1 MNWIKVQT
9 NLRTS
14 PKLVRIAS
22 ALNWTPV
29 QSLGAV
35 VHLWM
40 IADEHATESGLLEG
54 LTFLDLDTMVSCPG
68 LSESM
73 AGVGWLKETTKG
85 VQFVNY
91 EEHNG
96 STAKSRAREQKR
108 KQLSRKCP
116 PKSGQKADT
125 TRTRE
130 EKRREEKNITT
141 TKITK
146 SETESNNG
154 VGVGVVD
161 QVDLEKK
168 ELANFVNRTAQ
179 KLADAY
185 DSKAEWISSEA
196 KRTFYIEQKTM
207 NFTDSDVD
215 NAVYFIKRHRQG
227 KVGKNEPKIAQDA
240 QSALAGL
247 GKLIQ
252 RAVAFKSSNKPEKLP
267 EEKTYRPPEPE
278 EITEEER
285 AANLAMLKNLT
296 EQITK

>member
-14 PKLVRIAS
+14 PKLVRISS
-22 ALNWTPV
+22 ALKWTPV

-54 LTFLDLDTMVSCPG
+54 LTFFDLDSMVACSG
-68 LSESM
+68 LAESM
-73 AGVGWLKETTKG
+73 ASVGWLKETAKG

-108 KQLSRKCP
+108 KAASRKCP

-130 EKRREEKNITT
+130 KKRREEKNITT
-141 TKITK
+141 QITK
-146 SETESNNG
+146 SETES
-154 VGVGVVD
+154 GVGVVD

-207 NFTDSDVD
+207 NFTDTDVD
-215 NAVYFIKRHRQG
+215 NAVYFIKRHRA
-227 KVGKNEPKIAQDA
+227 GKNGFKEPRIAQDA

-252 RAVAFKSSNKPEKLP
+252 RAVAFKASNKPKKLP
-267 EEKTYRPPEPE
+267 EEKTYVAPEPE
-278 EITEEER
+278 EITDEER
-285 AANLAMLKNLT
+285 EANLAILKNLT

>member
-54 LTFLDLDTMVSCPG
+54 LTFLDLDSMVSCPG

-73 AGVGWLKETTKG
+73 AGVGWLKETAKG

-108 KQLSRKCP
+108 KQVSRKCP
-116 PKSGQKADT
+116 PKTGQKADT

-146 SETESNNG
+146 SETESGNG

-168 ELANFVNRTAQ
+168 ELANFVNRTAR

-185 DSKAEWISSEA
+185 DSKPEWISSEA

-207 NFTDSDVD
+207 KFTDFDVD
-215 NAVYFIKRHRQG
+215 KAVYFIKRHRQG
-227 KVGKNEPKIAQDA
+227 KVGKNEPRIAQDA

-252 RAVAFKSSNKPEKLP
+252 RAVAFKASNKPEKLP

>member
-22 ALNWTPV
+22 SLKWTPV

-54 LTFLDLDTMVSCPG
+54 LTFFDLDSMVACPG
-68 LSESM
+68 LAESM
-73 AGVGWLKETTKG
+73 ASVGWLKETAKG

-108 KQLSRKCP
+108 KQVSRNCP
-116 PKSGQKADT
+116 PKTGQKTDT

-146 SETESNNG
+146 RETESGNG

-215 NAVYFIKRHRQG
+215 KAVYFIKRHRA
-227 KVGKNEPKIAQDA
+227 GKNGFKEPRIAQDA

-252 RAVAFKSSNKPEKLP
+252 RAVAFKASNKPKKLP
-267 EEKTYRPPEPE
+267 EEKTYVAPEPE

-285 AANLAMLKNLT
+285 ASNLAMLKNLT

>member
-14 PKLVRIAS
+14 PKLVRISS
-22 ALNWTPV
+22 ALKWTPV

-40 IADEHATESGLLEG
+40 IADEHATVSGLLEG
-54 LTFLDLDTMVSCPG
+54 LTFFDLDSMVACPG
-68 LSESM
+68 LAESM
-73 AGVGWLKETTKG
+73 AGVGWLKETAKG

-108 KQLSRKCP
+108 KAASRKCP

-130 EKRREEKNITT
+130 KKRREEKNITT
-141 TKITK
+141 TQITK
-146 SETESNNG
+146 SETES
-154 VGVGVVD
+154 GVGVVD

-196 KRTFYIEQKTM
+196 KRIFYIEQKTM

-215 NAVYFIKRHRQG
+215 NAVYFIKRHRA
-227 KVGKNEPKIAQDA
+227 GKNGMKEPRIAQDA

-252 RAVAFKSSNKPEKLP
+252 RAVAFKASNKPKKLP
-267 EEKTYRPPEPE
+267 EEKTYVAPEPE
-278 EITEEER
+278 EITDEER
-285 AANLAMLKNLT
+285 EANLAILKNLT

>member
-9 NLRTS
+9 NFRTR
-14 PKLVRIAS
+14 PKLVRLSS
-22 ALNWTPV
+22 ALKWTPV

-54 LTFLDLDTMVSCPG
+54 LTFFDLDSMVACPG
-68 LSESM
+68 LAESM
-73 AGVGWLKETTKG
+73 AGVGWLKETAKG

-108 KQLSRKCP
+108 KAASRKCP
-116 PKSGQKADT
+116 PKSGHVADT
-125 TRTRE
+125 SPTRE
-130 EKRREEKNITT
+130 KKRREEKNITT
-141 TKITK
+141 TQITK
-146 SETESNNG
+146 SETES
-154 VGVGVVD
+154 GVGVVD
-161 QVDLEKK
+161 QVDLENK

-196 KRTFYIEQKTM
+196 KRIFYIEQKTM

-215 NAVYFIKRHRQG
+215 NAVYFIKRHRA
-227 KVGKNEPKIAQDA
+227 GKNGMKEPRIAQDA

-252 RAVAFKSSNKPEKLP
+252 RAVAFKASNKPKKLP
-267 EEKTYRPPEPE
+267 EEKTYVAPEPE
-278 EITEEER
+278 EITDEER
-285 AANLAMLKNLT
+285 EANLAILKNLT

>member
-14 PKLVRIAS
+14 PKLVRVAS
-22 ALNWTPV
+22 ALKWTPV
-29 QSLGAV
+29 QSMGAV
-35 VHLWM
+35 ITCWM
-40 IADEHATESGLLEG
+40 LADEHASETGLLEG
-54 LTFLDLDTMVSCPG
+54 LNFSDINLMVSCPG
-68 LSESM
+68 LAESM
-73 AGVGWLKETTKG
+73 ASVGWLKETSKG

-108 KQLSRKCP
+108 KAASRKCLA
-116 PKSGQKADT
+116 KTGQKPDT
-125 TRTRE
+125 RRTRE
-130 EKRREEKNITT
+130 KKRIEEKNITT
-141 TKITK
+141 TQITK
-146 SETESNNG
+146 SEIKPS
-154 VGVGVVD
+154 VGVVD

-168 ELANFVNRTAQ
+168 ELADFVNRTAQ

-215 NAVYFIKRHRQG
+215 KAVYFIKRHRQG
-227 KVGKNEPKIAQDA
+227 KVGKNEPRIAQDA

-252 RAVAFKSSNKPEKLP
+252 RAVAFKASNKPKKLP
-267 EEKTYRPPEPE
+267 EEKTYLAPEPE
-278 EITEEER
+278 EITDEER
-285 AANLAMLKNLT
+285 AANLAILKNLT
-296 EQITK
+296 KQITK

>member
-14 PKLVRIAS
+14 PKLVRISS
-22 ALNWTPV
+22 ALKWTPV

-54 LTFLDLDTMVSCPG
+54 LTFFDLDSMVACPG
-68 LSESM
+68 LAESM
-73 AGVGWLKETTKG
+73 AGVGWLKETAKG

-108 KQLSRKCP
+108 KAASRKCP

-130 EKRREEKNITT
+130 KKRIEEKNITT
-141 TKITK
+141 TQITK
-146 SETESNNG
+146 SETES
-154 VGVGVVD
+154 GVGVVD

-196 KRTFYIEQKTM
+196 KRIFYIEQKTM

-227 KVGKNEPKIAQDA
+227 KVGKNEPRIAQDA

-252 RAVAFKSSNKPEKLP
+252 RAVAFKASNKPKKLP
-267 EEKTYRPPEPE
+267 EEKTYLAPEPE
-278 EITEEER
+278 EITDEER
-285 AANLAMLKNLT
+285 AANLDILKNLT
-296 EQITK
+296 KQITK

>member
-14 PKLVRIAS
+14 PKLVRISS
-22 ALNWTPV
+22 ALKWTPV

-54 LTFLDLDTMVSCPG
+54 LTFFDLDSMVACPG
-68 LSESM
+68 LAESM
-73 AGVGWLKETTKG
+73 AGVGWLKETAKG

-108 KQLSRKCP
+108 KAASRKCP

-130 EKRREEKNITT
+130 KKRREEKNITT
-141 TKITK
+141 TQITK
-146 SETESNNG
+146 SETES
-154 VGVGVVD
+154 GVGVVD

-207 NFTDSDVD
+207 NFTDLDVD
-215 NAVYFIKRHRQG
+215 KAVYFIKRHRQG
-227 KVGKNEPKIAQDA
+227 KVGKNEPRIAQDA

-252 RAVAFKSSNKPEKLP
+252 RAVAFKASNKPKKLP
-267 EEKTYRPPEPE
+267 EEKTYLAPEPE
-278 EITEEER
+278 EITDEER
-285 AANLAMLKNLT
+285 AANLAILKNLT